1 MLGRFV
7 LLIAAASVISV
18 SSGCGASTATAGPGA
33 SDAGGSSSGDGAAL
47 HDAGSSP
54 ADGGGPSGDSGSTSD
69 AGATSDANAGACA
82 LDTSKGSFTFHVHN
96 GGTRSLTLGL
106 GCGRSLPI
114 QIQTATGELPAGPGP
129 EDTCE
134 FTCDDVYAGHSQ
146 PGACSDCGPGVASAL
161 GPGATVDVTWDR
173 RAYTE
178 RAVDLACTTGT
189 GSCAWGASVAPAA
202 SQAGVLSV
210 CTSSTGFPGSCTTS
224 DTVAFTVDTTKS
236 EATIQVP

>member
-1 MLGRFV
+1 MLGRFAF
-7 LLIAAASVISV
+7 LIATASVISA
-18 SSGCGASTATAGPGA
+18 SSACGGSTATVGQGSSDGGGSSPGDGA
-33 SDAGGSSSGDGAAL
+33 TPHDAGGSS
-47 HDAGSSP
+47 
-54 ADGGGPSGDSGSTSD
+54 ADGGGQSTDAGSPTDGGTTSD
-69 AGATSDANAGACA
+69 APAAACA
-82 LDTSKGSFTFHVHN
+82 LDPSKGSFTFHVHN
-96 GGTRSLTLGL
+96 GGSRSLTLAL

-178 RAVDLACTTGT
+178 RAVDLSCTTGT

-202 SQAGVLSV
+202 SQAGVLTV
-210 CTSSTGFPGSCTTS
+210 CTSATGFPGSCSTS
-224 DTVAFTVDTTKS
+224 DTVAFTVDTTKG
-236 EATIQVP
+236 EATIEVK